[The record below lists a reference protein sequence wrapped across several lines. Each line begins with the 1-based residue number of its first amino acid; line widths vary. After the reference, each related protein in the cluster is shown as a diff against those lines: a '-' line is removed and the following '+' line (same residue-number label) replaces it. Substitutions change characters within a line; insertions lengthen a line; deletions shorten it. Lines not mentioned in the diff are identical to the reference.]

1 MKQTSKSDFSKRLSN
16 MCRVDFRRLF
26 TTPLIYIMMLISL
39 LMPILILVMTTK
51 FSGTAAGVE
60 SSDTASVAF
69 TNVWQAIGSIGAA
82 GGMDLTAMCNINLIY
97 FLVVVFVCVFVAEDF
112 KSGFAKNIFT
122 IRSKKADYV
131 CSKTLVGFVASIFMF
146 LIYFVGAIVGGKI
159 AGLSFSTEGFGVGG
173 IICCMISKIMVS
185 LIFVSISLALG
196 CFGKHRAWLSLLCSF
211 MAGMLLFAMIPMVT
225 PLTSNAVNIM
235 MCLAGGVMFAVG
247 LGAVSNLILNKSSLV

>member
-159 AGLSFSTEGFGVGG
+159 AGATAQRAIFISSGVILICAGVILLS
-173 IICCMISKIMVS
+173 ISKNEGS
-185 LIFVSISLALG
+185 P
-196 CFGKHRAWLSLLCSF
+196 KD
-211 MAGMLLFAMIPMVT
+211 PD
-225 PLTSNAVNIM
+225 NIEE
-235 MCLAGGVMFAVG
+235 AEVQ
-247 LGAVSNLILNKSSLV
+247 